1 MSKNTYIL
9 KTLGLLAI
17 LFSGITLRG
26 QQNNSLYF
34 IDRLPQSIQLNPA
47 LQPSCNVFVGIPGL
61 SSFEIN
67 AGNNA
72 LGVSDILIYNK
83 EARQLVT
90 PLYSKAITNQT
101 LDKLRKNN
109 IFSSGFQLDLITF
122 GFKIKESYVSF
133 LISDKA
139 NISTSIPKDLF
150 RFAYNGIDVGQS
162 YTFDNINVNATYYR
176 EYSISYSQRIS
187 DKIYFGVRGKA
198 LFGKMNLSNR
208 QTDISLNEPN
218 WRRIDISASTK
229 VNMSIPNME
238 VYTNPTG
245 AVDSIKFNDYE
256 HNSDIVD
263 DLILLKKNRGY
274 GFDIGFQFYPN
285 DKLSLSASILDLGYI
300 NWKTNVHNLAGGGDY
315 SFEGINLDDDDSTDV
330 AEALL
335 DTLQQVYD
343 VSASEDAY
351 NTMLTPKVYI
361 GLTYSPNRF
370 IRLGLLSRTEYVAK
384 TFRQQVTG
392 TIALYP
398 TQCFGTIVSY
408 TVADRVYD
416 NLGIGFIF
424 RGGPLQMYFMSDR
437 IPIIWNK
444 VKGDDIPYLPVH
456 LKNVNFRA
464 GINLVF
470 GSNQMRKLRKDQ
482 PFLE

>member
-1 MSKNTYIL
+1 MRKNIFII
-9 KTLGLLAI
+9 KIIGLLAI
-17 LFSGITLRG
+17 CFSSLTVTA

-47 LQPSCNVFVGIPGL
+47 LQPSCRVFVGMPAL

-72 LGVSDILIYNK
+72 LGISDVLIYNK
-83 EARQLVT
+83 EAQQLVT
-90 PLYSKAITNQT
+90 PLYSEAITNQT

-109 IFSSGFQLDLITF
+109 IFSSGFQVDLLTF

-139 NISTSIPKDLF
+139 NVSTSIPKDLF
-150 RFAYNGIDVGQS
+150 RFAYEGIDVGQS

-187 DKIYFGVRGKA
+187 EKIYFGVRGKA
-198 LFGKMNLSNR
+198 LFGKMNISNR
-208 QTDISLNEPN
+208 QTDISLSEPN
-218 WRRIDISASTK
+218 WRRIDVSASTR
-229 VNMSIPNME
+229 VNMSVPNLE
-238 VYTNPTG
+238 VYSDPTG
-245 AVDSIKFNDYE
+245 ALDSIDFKDYE
-256 HNSDIVD
+256 NNSDIID
-263 DLILLKKNRGY
+263 DLILLKENRGY
-274 GFDIGFQFYPN
+274 GFDLGFQFYPN

-300 NWKTNVHNLAGGGDY
+300 NWKRNVHNLAGGGDY
-315 SFEGINLDDDDSTDV
+315 SFEGINLNNDDSTDI

-343 VSASEDAY
+343 VTTSQDAY

-370 IRLGLLSRTEYVAK
+370 VRLGLLSRTEYISK

-392 TIALYP
+392 TLALYP
-398 TQCFGTIVSY
+398 TQCFGATVSY

-416 NLGIGFIF
+416 NLGVGLIF

-437 IPIIWNK
+437 IPVLWNK
-444 VKGDDIPYLPVH
+444 VKGDNIPYIPVH
-456 LKNVNFRA
+456 LKSANFRL

-470 GSNQMRKLRKDQ
+470 GSNQMRKLKKDQ